1 MSSQLRSEN
10 IVISSYRTRSRGAPL
25 RNSRVWQER
34 ARVHGCNSPH
44 RGERWTTRRGER
56 AESAGTA
63 LRPRERRLV
72 YKGNSYESMINRPC
86 LPLVFACLYIYIYIY
101 RAVGRTI
108 LFPTIHGTMFERFG
122 EWKKARE
129 NETRRKSNWKESVV
143 RTVERERE
151 SGFRLALGGG
161 GNKFERGIGRWKVRR
176 RSVFKRFPV
185 RGCFGGKRGQ
195 EGRAVAT
202 QSD

>member
-101 RAVGRTI
+101 RAVGRALYGRYYFLRYTGRCSNDLANGKKLERTKLGGNRI
-108 LFPTIHGTMFERFG
+108 GRRVLF
-122 EWKKARE
+122 
-129 NETRRKSNWKESVV
+129 V
-143 RTVERERE
+143 RWRERE
-151 SGFRLALGGG
+151 WISISL
-161 GNKFERGIGRWKVRR
+161 RR
-176 RSVFKRFPV
+176 R
-185 RGCFGGKRGQ
+185 G
-195 EGRAVAT
+195 E
-202 QSD
+202 